1 MKNLLITTDF
11 NDLSLNACLKFC
23 KFMFKDSDT
32 NYSLLHVSEEVG
44 FFGKLLGQ
52 QEIDQEVQELHF
64 VELKKNIKK
73 FYELDITPFIRK
85 GRITGEINRFIKE
98 ENIDLLV
105 VGTSNTGLNTI
116 GANTHKLI
124 RTSEIPLMTV
134 AVNIEPKP
142 IKNILLP
149 LELNLSSRQKVPTAI
164 KWAKEYGA
172 KITIIIGSWDGIE
185 IDQRR
190 RLEYT
195 ASQTEEFI
203 ISKGVNCEVVKM
215 PTLSQSK
222 DFADETIKY
231 INTPENGIDLCI
243 VMGRD
248 ITTDFAA
255 DPRAQDVVR
264 FSKVPVLC
272 VPLKKS
278 GMSIAFL

>member
-1 MKNLLITTDF
+1 MKNVLITTDF

-32 NYSLLHVSEEVG
+32 NYSLLHVSEDIG

-52 QEIDQEVQELHF
+52 QEVQEDVQKLHF
-64 VELKKNIKK
+64 AELKKNIKTL
-73 FYELDITPFIRK
+73 YGLEVTPYIRK
-85 GRITGEINRFIKE
+85 GRITGEINRFIQA
-98 ENIDLLV
+98 NAIDLLV

-124 RTSEIPLMTV
+124 RTAEIPLMTV

-149 LELNLSSRQKVPTAI
+149 LELNLSSRQKVPNAI

-185 IDQRR
+185 TDQRK

-195 ASQTEEFI
+195 ASKTEDFI
-203 ISKGVNCEVVKM
+203 LSKGVECHVVKM
-215 PTLSQSK
+215 PTLAQSK
-222 DFADETIKY
+222 DFANEVIKY
-231 INTPENGIDLCI
+231 MNEEDNGVDLCI

-248 ITTDFAA
+248 ISTDFAA

-264 FSKVPVLC
+264 FAKVPV
-272 VPLKKS
+272 V
-278 GMSIAFL
+278 

>member
-1 MKNLLITTDF
+1 MRNILITTDF

-23 KFMFKDSDT
+23 KFLFKDSDT

-52 QEIDQEVQELHF
+52 QEVSEDVQRLHF
-64 VELKKNIKK
+64 SELQKNIKTL
-73 FYELDITPFIRK
+73 YGLDVTAYIRR
-85 GRITGEINRFIKE
+85 GRITGEINNFIR
-98 ENIDLLV
+98 ENKIDLLV

-124 RTSEIPLMTV
+124 RTAEIPLMTV

-142 IKNILLP
+142 IRNILLP

-164 KWAKEYGA
+164 KLAKEYGA
-172 KITIIIGSWDGIE
+172 RITILIGSWDGIE
-185 IDQRR
+185 SDQKLH
-190 RLEYT
+190 LEYT
-195 ASQTEEFI
+195 ASKAENFI
-203 ISKGVNCEVVKM
+203 LSKGVECNVVKM
-215 PTLSQSK
+215 PMLAQSK
-222 DFADETIKY
+222 DFADESIKFM
-231 INTPENGIDLCI
+231 NNETNGVDMCI

-264 FSKVPVLC
+264 YAKVPVIC

-278 GMSIAFL
+278 GMNAVFL